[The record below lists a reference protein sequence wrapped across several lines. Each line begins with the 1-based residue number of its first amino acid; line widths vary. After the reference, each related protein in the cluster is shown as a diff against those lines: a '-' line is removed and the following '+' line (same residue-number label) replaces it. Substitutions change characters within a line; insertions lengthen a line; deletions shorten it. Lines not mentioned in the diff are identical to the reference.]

1 MEFRSMG
8 DIMMNAK
15 FYSRELIGCIVETIA
30 GTPVGI
36 LDDIVIDTVGGRVKY
51 LLIKPSGSVI
61 NGPAKVDEEGR
72 LVVETNRI
80 RLESKKI
87 VIN

>member
-1 MEFRSMG
+1 MK
-8 DIMMNAK
+8 NTK
-15 FYSRELIGCIVETIA
+15 FFSRELIGKTVENVS
-30 GTPVGI
+30 GNRVGI

-51 LLIKPSGSVI
+51 LLIKSANSVI
-61 NGPAKVDEEGR
+61 SGQAKVDEEGR

-80 RLESKKI
+80 RLEDGKI